1 MRFYGFDVSELTQ
14 NANLSLDQD
23 PKLEW
28 ALRNRQ
34 RFPVDVNRASESEL
48 LRVPGLGV
56 RNVKRIV
63 KIRRYAKLRL
73 ADLAQLRVPLKK
85 TQPFIIAADHNPAV
99 LQLDRASLPGQFEQM
114 SLFASGS
121 AALTGEL

>member
-28 ALRNRQ
+28 ALRNRH
-34 RFPVDVNRASESEL
+34 RFPVDVNKATKAEL
-48 LRVPGLGV
+48 LRVPGFGV
-56 RNVKRIV
+56 RNVQRIL
-63 KIRRYAKLRL
+63 KIRRFARVRL

-85 TQPFIIAADHNPAV
+85 TQPFIITADYNPAL
-99 LQLDRASLPGQFEQM
+99 LQLDSVALPSRVEQM
-114 SLFASGS
+114 SLFDSGT